1 MRLDANVRRMIRG
14 RDDGAIDIP
23 KTMLRRID
31 KECEKR
37 NMTRTRFVIDVIEIW
52 FQEQEERRRRLSA
65 DGWER
70 EGTIFEGV

>member
-1 MRLDANVRRMIRG
+1 MRLDVNALRMIRN

-37 NMTRTRFVIDVIEIW
+37 NMTRTRFVIEVIEIW
-52 FQEQEERRRRLSA
+52 FQEQEERRRRLFA

-70 EGTIFEGV
+70 KESVPEEL